1 MLVDE
6 QNKIAGSE
14 EPTKTDIVVKQP
26 PVVLEKET
34 PIGTAKIT
42 DPISQGPRLAVEQ
55 SGDIAE
61 EAQKDVQQQRQGLS
75 AEEYLAQTT
84 VPEDFM
90 RISGLKARADAGDAD
105 AFMKLSAELAPT
117 ALPGQVAMPFVRDG
131 EVVVPETITD
141 PQKIDKAKLLAE
153 QKRDLNAFL
162 LDKVPDERVRD
173 ILVSRINVGDF
184 TDILTER
191 LAEQGRGAFQLFGT
205 VGGISPL
212 NTVSKYAF
220 FAWQDWMSGKTDTFG
235 AAYGAYST
243 QIQAESQQKLNAID
257 EYMSGP
263 TLGMSVQNGVKK
275 ILEEQVKDGTLSQ
288 EEYNSIVF
296 DEQGIEKRFISD
308 EAAQETLSY
317 SFSEMPLSQRYAA
330 IAIENVVTLAGFGA
344 GKTQAGEAT
353 LKRVFGLRD
362 EYSDLVVRGQKIG
375 ELTDPKQIVN
385 LLEIG
390 GKLTTNTI
398 SNKLTRINMKTLQ
411 VGIRQDKVNK
421 TLDKAALEVQDI
433 GKKVDAMRR
442 AGISKKDPDFV
453 ILSNQYEAG
462 KNRILR
468 ATFSLRT
475 LPLVAENIE
484 TSLVISAGQLGA
496 RELLPQYT
504 GLDADTSEMIGALI
518 MSLGGYKPVRGTAY
532 AAGRLAMKPFNLD
545 SISVKEG
552 LGRTMDFIGF
562 VTTGGASKALF
573 TDDTIRR
580 YAASIEGTD
589 GVKLTQSQLKG
600 IRYATKLIQTLDEDQ
615 MQLVVKAAD
624 DYLDLQD
631 RIVSSFPPSMKAE
644 VTEAFTLSFAEAS
657 SLGGLSG
664 LTKLATGKL
673 DARDLKSLKESTEF
687 QMAQEAQFTR
697 AELAL
702 ENLSNLSG
710 NIGNEA
716 AKQDVLDF
724 VGNAKQALRQN
735 KALLNEEASEN
746 LQYLDELEKVM
757 FDDLTVEL
765 PEGSFENLFL
775 ARKETM
781 KRLGMA
787 FDDKKEIM
795 RLQQV
800 FDEGIANRLEIIRD
814 DFRGTPQHETFL
826 RSETE
831 AFINKHLGTFKSRGS
846 AAYENVVAFSEGR
859 NPIDISPLVRK
870 TLQNMDITDI
880 QNFFSREGEF
890 FNGKLGGQAYEVM
903 ENMATRII
911 PSEQL
916 AEIRTLLKQSDEF
929 KGAEYVVDNLSDLE
943 IALRVDDSSD
953 SFNIFA
959 QANPYEIDVMR
970 RSFRDYAA
978 QLYDRNPALA
988 REYKKFASDL
998 DNLIDTQDPE
1008 MFIELKKAR
1017 DVYRSEVGD
1026 RLRSGST
1033 LNKLDRSRQQPE
1045 LIVKEGGLS
1054 YRYSNVDPVSVFD
1067 PVTKNIGKAI
1077 AGGRTGENAKRQIT
1091 GQIQNLMIDFAERI
1105 DGTNRFDLTNPA
1117 SKANFDA
1124 LSKLLRERVYADWA
1138 EDVIKRSQRSSVDIT
1153 TRGLKEGLGGYN
1165 FKRSEDWGDIENLLT
1180 VNIIDESGK
1189 KTTRSLVNIDA
1200 LVANENSIEKLI
1212 ETNATAKAKF
1222 AEFEKDVKNINSQ
1235 LRRDVSDAVS
1245 FEQTAFDELKEI
1257 VGTDPDSFYK
1267 NIVENGTAENID
1279 SLRDLSVSALMR
1291 GGRNADEAMN
1301 MFDAAVKSLVSR
1313 ALLNKGRVSPVQG
1326 STLAAAKSDK
1336 KFAREVTDPNVMLES
1351 IDSNREVLNVV
1362 LGDQHVSYLEDIA
1375 EFLNKAEPAQRY
1387 SIDGIIRPYGMN
1399 EGLSRVYNM
1408 ARGMVSPLYV
1418 TSEYAVRL
1426 ASQANIEVLQ
1436 LAGQNQEAARIIT
1449 NMMRYPELVTRKD
1462 LGYLEDSLK
1471 EFVLTEITKT
1481 GADPAQF
1488 FPKETTNEEEQ

>member
-1 MLVDE
+1 MLVNE
-6 QNKIAGSE
+6 ENQIAGSE

-131 EVVVPETITD
+131 EVVVPETIID

-153 QKRDLNAFL
+153 QKRDLNTFL

-184 TDILTER
+184 TDILSER

-205 VGGISPL
+205 AAGISPL

-243 QIQAESQQKLNAID
+243 QIQAESQQKLNDID

-330 IAIENVVTLAGFGA
+330 IAIENVVTLAGFGV

-375 ELTDPKQIVN
+375 ELTDPKEIVS

-390 GKLTTNTI
+390 GKLTTNKI
-398 SNKLTRINMKTLQ
+398 SNKLTRINMKTLE

-504 GLDADTSEMIGALI
+504 GLDADTSEMIGALT

-532 AAGRLAMKPFNLD
+532 AVGRVAMKPFNLD
-545 SISVKEG
+545 NISVKEG

-562 VTTGGASKALF
+562 VATGGASKALF

-600 IRYATKLIQTLDEDQ
+600 IRYATRLIQTLDEDQ

-702 ENLSNLSG
+702 ENLSNLAG
-710 NIGNEA
+710 NIGDEA

-735 KALLNEEASEN
+735 KALLNDEASEN
-746 LQYLDELEKVM
+746 FQYLDELEKVM

-800 FDEGIANRLEIIRD
+800 FEEGLATRLEVVRGY
-814 DFRGTPQHETFL
+814 RGTKQHEEML

-831 AFINKHLGTFKSRGS
+831 AFINVHMETIKARGS
-846 AAYENVVAFSEGR
+846 AAYEDVVAFSEGR
-859 NPIDISPLVRK
+859 NPIDISPLVRQ
-870 TLQNMDITDI
+870 TLQRMNITDI
-880 QNFFSREGEF
+880 ENFFSKEGEF
-890 FNGKLGGQAYEVM
+890 FNGKLGRQAYEVM
-903 ENMATRII
+903 EKMATRVI

-953 SFNIFA
+953 SLNIFA

-970 RSFRDYAA
+970 RSFRDYGE
-978 QLYDRNPALA
+978 QLRDSNPSLS
-988 REYKKFASDL
+988 RQYKKFERDL
-998 DNLIDTQDPE
+998 DTLIETQDPE
-1008 MFIELKKAR
+1008 MFIELNKAR
-1017 DVYRSEVGD
+1017 KIYGSEVGD

-1033 LNKLDRSRQQPE
+1033 LNKLDRSRQKPK
-1045 LIVKEGGLS
+1045 LTIKEAGLN
-1054 YRYSNVDPVSVFD
+1054 YRYTNVDPVSVFD
-1067 PVTKNIGKAI
+1067 PITKNIGKAV
-1077 AGGRTGENAKRQIT
+1077 AGGKTGENAKRQIT
-1091 GQIQNLMIDFAERI
+1091 GQIQNLMIDFAERVE
-1105 DGTNRFDLTNPA
+1105 DTNRFDLTNPA

-1124 LSKLLRERVYADWA
+1124 LSRVLRERVYADWA
-1138 EDVIKRSQRSSVDIT
+1138 GDVIKRSQRSSGDIT
-1153 TRGLKEGLGGYN
+1153 TRGLQEALGGYD

-1180 VNIIDESGK
+1180 VNIVDESGK

-1200 LVANENSIEKLI
+1200 LIANENSIEKLI

-1222 AEFEKDVKNINSQ
+1222 AEFEKNVKNTTSQ

-1291 GGRNADEAMN
+1291 GGRNADEAMD

-1336 KFAREVTDPNVMLES
+1336 KFAREITDPNVMLES
-1351 IDSNREVLNVV
+1351 IDSNREVLTAV

-1449 NMMRYPELVTRKD
+1449 NMMRYPELVTRND

-1488 FPKETTNEEEQ
+1488 FPKEIQDEEEQ